1 MSEEIPQESGAAKG
15 LAIAALVC
23 GIVGF
28 CVPIVAIA
36 ALVCG
41 IIALV
46 KTRPGQPK
54 GMAIA
59 GTVMGGI
66 GTVIVPVLLLAILLP
81 VLGKARQLSNMMVD
95 GVNLRAVEA
104 AESQHVLEHP
114 GDAPSLGALVKSG
127 AVAPAQLVSRLDERP
142 EAAMPPTADNADR
155 VSSYILV
162 PGFKNSDNPDRIAA
176 FVDPGI
182 PAYKEKM
189 HGVTSVVYEDGH
201 VDSLVSVADLETA
214 LKAQTGMTVQ
224 QVIDQ
229 QRGK

>member
-1 MSEEIPQESGAAKG
+1 MSEEASQENGAAKG

-28 CVPIVAIA
+28 CIPIAAIA

-66 GTVIVPVLLLAILLP
+66 GTVIIPVLLLAILVP
-81 VLGKARQLSNMMVD
+81 VLAVARKQSNMIID
-95 GVNLRAVEA
+95 SVNLRMVETA
-104 AESQHVLEHP
+104 ASQYAIEHP
-114 GDAPSLGALVKSG
+114 GETPTLGALVKAG
-127 AVAPAQLVSRLDERP
+127 NLAPAQLVSRLDERP
-142 EAAMPPTADNADR
+142 EAETPTADNAAQA
-155 VSSYILV
+155 SSYILV
-162 PGFKNSDNPDRIAA
+162 PGFKDSNSADRVAA
-176 FVDPGI
+176 FVDPSI
-182 PAYKEKM
+182 PAYREKM
-189 HGVTSVVYEDGH
+189 HGIASVVYEDGH
-201 VDSLVSVADLETA
+201 VDALVPVADLEAA
-214 LKAQTGMTVQ
+214 LQKQTGMGIAEIVAK
-224 QVIDQ
+224 